1 MGVGATIPPVST
13 AGRYLAA
20 PADTVPRTTVRI
32 LIPQVRGAS
41 TATPSIGARKPAPVA
56 VCPLTTMPTT
66 AIPTEAG
73 QNTTKRSIAEQRP
86 VRLAAIPTMST
97 ATIGIP
103 TQTVFAM
110 IAAQMSR

>member
-1 MGVGATIPPVST
+1 M
-13 AGRYLAA
+13 
-20 PADTVPRTTVRI
+20 DTVPRTTVRI

-41 TATPSIGARKPAPVA
+41 ILIPSTVARKPAPA
-56 VCPLTTMPTT
+56 AACLLTTMPTT

-86 VRLAAIPTMST
+86 VLLAVIPTMST

-103 TQTVFAM
+103 TQMVSAT
-110 IAAQMSR
+110 IAVRMLR